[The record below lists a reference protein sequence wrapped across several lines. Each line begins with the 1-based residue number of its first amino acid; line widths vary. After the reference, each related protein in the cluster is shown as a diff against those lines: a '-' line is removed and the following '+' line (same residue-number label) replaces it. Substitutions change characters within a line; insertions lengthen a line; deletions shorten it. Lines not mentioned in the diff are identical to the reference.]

1 MNDAIEMSAR
11 LSAQQFLLEIL
22 YTNAFAKD
30 PAGFDRLM
38 DELQRLTRVASRPAE
53 PATMDEMIEMQARI
67 ATNLQRFQS
76 SVQSRIA
83 SGRAV

>member
-1 MNDAIEMSAR
+1 MSDAMETSAR

-22 YTNAFAKD
+22 YTNAFAAD

-38 DELQRLTRVASRPAE
+38 EELQRLTRVASTQAE
-53 PATMDEMIEMQARI
+53 PVNADDAIEMQARI

-76 SVQSRIA
+76 SVKARIA